1 MRMAKTETRL
11 VGPNAAGLGLI
22 SPLSSSALSSTKGPD
37 ILLIDFLR
45 PPPTGG
51 PPTLFFLSFFF
62 SFFPIHFAAAA
73 AQHLGR
79 GRCFLLKALN
89 SSSSLILCSGVV
101 FHLFLLFVC
110 VCVCVCVSP
119 SLGSPFTLLLAPE
132 NQLVF

>member
-62 SFFPIHFAAAA
+62 FFFPYSF
-73 AQHLGR
+73 
-79 GRCFLLKALN
+79 C
-89 SSSSLILCSGVV
+89 SSSSATLGTGQMFPIEGTEQQ
-101 FHLFLLFVC
+101 LFSYPLLGRRFSSVSTLRVC
-110 VCVCVCVSP
+110 VCVCVFHP
-119 SLGSPFTLLLAPE
+119 LWARHSLSF
-132 NQLVF
+132 